1 MNLLLSKETNT
12 IKKLELFEELVNTA
26 SNTDFKIAIVYAR
39 LATDLANK
47 TQNKTWQPKFN
58 EMKGRI
64 HATCL
69 N

>member
-1 MNLLLSKETNT
+1 M
-12 IKKLELFEELVNTA
+12 ELFEELVNTA